1 MQHSTDFKTHKYH
14 CALLRTMDMYKCTK
28 CGYIYNPGS
37 GDASQ
42 NIPPK
47 TPFEKLPE
55 TWLCPRCGATKKV
68 FVAVS

>member
-1 MQHSTDFKTHKYH
+1 ME
-14 CALLRTMDMYKCTK
+14 RYKCTK

-55 TWLCPRCGATKKV
+55 TWVCPRCGAGKKA
-68 FVAVS
+68 FVVAS